1 MYIKKAIILG
11 VSLLVGLSA
20 YAGRPKIGPGC
31 NPGIGEGEGNTTGG
45 GHNTEVTMPIGLP
58 ETAADPSQSSEE
70 PTNIVYTFDISADN
84 GAASVNQTH
93 SALEKARDMNAACV
107 LIRINGFA
115 GGWDVAENIRQEILD
130 YDKPVTVYVNNMAIP
145 AAEFI
150 SSGADN
156 IYTRKGSTISQ
167 KKSAASN
174 KKPATET
181 AETGTGAGQPNA
193 SATATLGS
201 QEEEYSAD
209 VTMNEILY
217 KAGLGNL
224 TVVQHEAGT
233 AERVIGFLVNPFV
246 VVIIL
251 LLVGFVMRKTTLS
264 KLPGPMM
271 YVLALALFAYLAP
284 FQVSGLANSA
294 EIMICIGLVIA
305 VIAASRYQMRLIT
318 VCLLVL
324 LSFAFSLVR
333 AGNTDALVEYSSF
346 RELLT
351 LPAIPMGIVILG
363 WYLGKV
369 KMYQKRAVA
378 VSDAR
383 LSDELAASV

>member
-1 MYIKKAIILG
+1 MFVKKAIILAVG
-11 VSLLVGLSA
+11 LLVGLSV
-20 YAGRPKIGPGC
+20 YAGRPKIGPGYT
-31 NPGIGEGEGNTTGG
+31 PGIGDGEGNTTGG
-45 GHNTEVTMPIGLP
+45 GCKTEVTMPIGLP
-58 ETAADPSQSSEE
+58 ETGTDPSQSSDE
-70 PTNIVYTFDISADN
+70 PANIVYTFDISADN

-93 SALEKARDMNAACV
+93 SALEKARDINAACV

-145 AAEFI
+145 AADFI

-167 KKSAASN
+167 KKSGASKKSSVTNTSAIENNAVLDQQVAAS
-174 KKPATET
+174 AQSQSTE
-181 AETGTGAGQPNA
+181 Q
-193 SATATLGS
+193 
-201 QEEEYSAD
+201 YSDD

-224 TVVQHEAGT
+224 TVVQHEAGN
-233 AERVIGFLVNPFV
+233 AERAIDFLVNPFV
-246 VVIIL
+246 VVLVL
-251 LLVGFVMRKTTLS
+251 LLIGFVMRKTALS

-271 YVLALALFAYLAP
+271 YFLAIVLMLYLAP
-284 FQVSGLANSA
+284 FQVSGLAGSV
-294 EIMICIGLVIA
+294 EILVCIALVISII
-305 VIAASRYQMRLIT
+305 VSSRYNMKWLT
-318 VCLLVL
+318 VCLLIT

-333 AGNTDALVEYSSF
+333 AGDTETLMEYSSF

-363 WYLGKV
+363 WWLGK
-369 KMYQKRAVA
+369 MGNRRAVT
-378 VSDAR
+378 R
-383 LSDELAASV
+383 QENLSPLSENIPATV